1 MKKILIVLGL
11 TIAVFEPCLAQ
22 IQGGSKSVVSG
33 VEILYL
39 MLGGVAVVGVLAAI
53 WLLVVLLYK
62 KVKRMK

>member
-11 TIAVFEPCLAQ
+11 TIEAFEPCLAQ
-22 IQGGSKSVVSG
+22 MQGGGKSAVSG
-33 VEILYL
+33 IEILYL
-39 MLGGVAVVGVLAAI
+39 ILGGAAVVGVLAAI